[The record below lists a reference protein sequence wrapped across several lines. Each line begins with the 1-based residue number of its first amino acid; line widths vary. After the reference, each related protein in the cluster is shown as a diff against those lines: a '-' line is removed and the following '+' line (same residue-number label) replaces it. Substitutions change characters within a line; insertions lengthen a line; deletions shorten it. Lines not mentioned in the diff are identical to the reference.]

1 MRVSYKIVKARS
13 PSMLFIAS
21 QYLPGSHKNDK
32 SPKVHSAAEPEE
44 SKEEETQQ

>member
-21 QYLPGSHKNDK
+21 QCLPGSHKNDK

-44 SKEEETQQ
+44 EETQQ